1 MRSTLFGRT
10 MMTTSSHASKRMSS
24 NGVWY
29 SVAKYSKRTSVLM
42 VAMMFFL
49 SFVTILIRVVFHGR
63 GTSSSAVYD
72 LRRMSSSSSSSSSSA
87 DDDDDEN
94 EYDSLRS
101 FSSSSCND
109 DEDDDGEI
117 VIEKS
122 WIFETNQKR
131 LGYTHMATI
140 HPIKNGKVLLAAWQ
154 GAHRVEGTDDQSLFV
169 AKSVDG
175 GKTFGRAKV
184 VPGRTFG
191 VRWAPTFFSEDV
203 VVEENSY
210 RNNGLMRKRKKR
222 TYLFFAESERCWHC
236 ESQECEDIVR
246 KRKAGIEDEH
256 VSFYWDESRSGI
268 VSKAKKAASV
278 GPWWRPGG
286 NIKRILIHVEDDVDD
301 GNRKYSND
309 DDDDDEWIFEKN
321 ASDIKEEMILEENE
335 GSIPKVIGNPP
346 LKTKNAI
353 LLPFWREHPRA
364 DAKCQ
369 PRKSGDYAS
378 VMRSTDNG
386 STFHETNAKIEHS
399 KNKMKDGKPDWLIEG
414 SIVGPLRD
422 GRLAQFFRTSR
433 GAVYVSHSSDNGETW
448 DAPRAT
454 PLQNPNSKVSAL
466 LLPNGVIVV
475 CHNAHAFMKHPRI
488 GVTRGK
494 LALSTSADDG
504 RTWKEAV
511 LFIEDSLEPGKHVHY
526 PTIVLDKCVLRVSYS
541 VSGEGVK
548 LATVKNW
555 VNLHSSAHHVDEQR
569 VVF

>member
-72 LRRMSSSSSSSSSSA
+72 LRRMSSSSSSSSSSSA

-117 VIEKS
+117 VVEKS

-203 VVEENSY
+203 VVEENSD
-210 RNNGLMRKRKKR
+210 RNNGFMRKRKKR

-236 ESQECEDIVR
+236 ESQ
-246 KRKAGIEDEH
+246 
-256 VSFYWDESRSGI
+256 
-268 VSKAKKAASV
+268 
-278 GPWWRPGG
+278 
-286 NIKRILIHVEDDVDD
+286 
-301 GNRKYSND
+301 
-309 DDDDDEWIFEKN
+309 
-321 ASDIKEEMILEENE
+321 
-335 GSIPKVIGNPP
+335 
-346 LKTKNAI
+346 
-353 LLPFWREHPRA
+353 
-364 DAKCQ
+364 
-369 PRKSGDYAS
+369 
-378 VMRSTDNG
+378 
-386 STFHETNAKIEHS
+386 
-399 KNKMKDGKPDWLIEG
+399 
-414 SIVGPLRD
+414 
-422 GRLAQFFRTSR
+422 
-433 GAVYVSHSSDNGETW
+433 
-448 DAPRAT
+448 
-454 PLQNPNSKVSAL
+454 
-466 LLPNGVIVV
+466 
-475 CHNAHAFMKHPRI
+475 
-488 GVTRGK
+488 
-494 LALSTSADDG
+494 
-504 RTWKEAV
+504 
-511 LFIEDSLEPGKHVHY
+511 
-526 PTIVLDKCVLRVSYS
+526 
-541 VSGEGVK
+541 
-548 LATVKNW
+548 
-555 VNLHSSAHHVDEQR
+555 
-569 VVF
+569 